1 MKLTEAKYEGGKLIL
16 TADPEAR
23 RFVYNFKEGDYEIVK
38 KKKRRSL
45 DANAY
50 AWELC
55 SLIASA
61 VGITKEEVYR
71 QAIREGNTYTAL
83 TTSKSDEF
91 ERVWT
96 SRGLG
101 WQVQKADDN
110 TILAYYGSSIYDTRE
125 MAALIDRLIQDA
137 KALDLDVMSESERAL
152 LIQDWGVK

>member
-1 MKLTEAKYEGGKLIL
+1 MKLTEAKFEGGKLIL
-16 TADPEAR
+16 TADGEAR
-23 RFVYNFKEGDYEIVK
+23 KFVYNFKPADYEIVK

-71 QAIREGNTYTAL
+71 QAIREGNAYTSL
-83 TTSKSDEF
+83 KGDIDIF

-110 TILAYYGSSIYDTRE
+110 TILAYYGSSIYDTKE

-152 LIQDWGVK
+152 LLQDWGQR